1 MKNLPLFIAL
11 KYLRSKKTGF
21 LSFVSNAGFI
31 GIALGVAVLI
41 LVSSVF
47 NGFEREMRDRVLQAI
62 PHASIDGNI
71 KLSEVE
77 AIQKILK
84 ENTQIIGSAPYIE
97 TQALLSSSN
106 SLKGAYIFG
115 IVPNQEEKVSLVSKS
130 LINGNWKSLEE
141 EKYGILIGDILAFQM
156 GVGIGDMINVMVPDT
171 SVSLVGILPRTKR
184 FKVTGIFSLGAPE
197 IDHSYTFINI
207 KNAGKLLRMED
218 SVHGVRIKYQD
229 LFKAREL
236 IFKDRNRI
244 NQNLSKQYYSTN
256 WTNTYGTL
264 FKAIN
269 MEKFLVSLLLSL
281 VVLVAIFNVVSLSV
295 MTINER
301 RAQIA
306 ILMTIGANRMFVQK
320 VFIYFGL
327 IIGMSGTLIGLGVGL
342 ILTYFLTDI
351 VNLIEGLLGVSFL
364 EVYFINYFPVDM
376 RPFWIFSICLISILL
391 TLVSCIYPARLA
403 SRINPVEV
411 LRYA

>member
-1 MKNLPLFIAL
+1 MCI
-11 KYLRSKKTGF
+11 RDR
-21 LSFVSNAGFI
+21 
-31 GIALGVAVLI
+31 LI

-71 KLSEVE
+71 KKSEVE

-84 ENTQIIGSAPYIE
+84 ENTQIIGRDTYNE

-130 LINGNWKSLEE
+130 LINGSWKSLEE

-281 VVLVAIFNVVSLSV
+281 VVLVAIFLSL
-295 MTINER
+295 IH
-301 RAQIA
+301 I
-306 ILMTIGANRMFVQK
+306 
-320 VFIYFGL
+320 
-327 IIGMSGTLIGLGVGL
+327 
-342 ILTYFLTDI
+342 
-351 VNLIEGLLGVSFL
+351 
-364 EVYFINYFPVDM
+364 
-376 RPFWIFSICLISILL
+376 
-391 TLVSCIYPARLA
+391 
-403 SRINPVEV
+403 
-411 LRYA
+411 

>member
-236 IFKDRNRI
+236 IFKDRKRI

-269 MEKFLVSLLLSL
+269 MEKFLVSLLLSF

-351 VNLIEGLLGVSFL
+351 VNLIEGLLGISFL
-364 EVYFINYFPVDM
+364 EVYFI
-376 RPFWIFSICLISILL
+376 PFTPTKLPGSLSICIVVLLIE
-391 TLVSCIYPARLA
+391 RLMHK
-403 SRINPVEV
+403 
-411 LRYA
+411 

>member
-207 KNAGKLLRMED
+207 KKIQFME
-218 SVHGVRIKYQD
+218 
-229 LFKAREL
+229 
-236 IFKDRNRI
+236 
-244 NQNLSKQYYSTN
+244 
-256 WTNTYGTL
+256 
-264 FKAIN
+264 
-269 MEKFLVSLLLSL
+269 
-281 VVLVAIFNVVSLSV
+281 
-295 MTINER
+295 
-301 RAQIA
+301 
-306 ILMTIGANRMFVQK
+306 
-320 VFIYFGL
+320 
-327 IIGMSGTLIGLGVGL
+327 
-342 ILTYFLTDI
+342 
-351 VNLIEGLLGVSFL
+351 
-364 EVYFINYFPVDM
+364 
-376 RPFWIFSICLISILL
+376 
-391 TLVSCIYPARLA
+391 
-403 SRINPVEV
+403 
-411 LRYA
+411 